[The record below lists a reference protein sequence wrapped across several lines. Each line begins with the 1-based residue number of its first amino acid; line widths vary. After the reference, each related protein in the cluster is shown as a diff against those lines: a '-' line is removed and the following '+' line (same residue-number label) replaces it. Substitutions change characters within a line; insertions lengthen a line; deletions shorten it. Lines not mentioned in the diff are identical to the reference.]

1 MIEAIFSWD
10 GLVGVLKILGSLGV
24 FLYGMKVMSEGIQ
37 KVAGGRLRQI
47 MATMTAN
54 RWAGLSTGFVVTCM
68 IQSSS
73 ATTVMVVSFVNAG
86 LLTLIESLG
95 VIMGANLG
103 TTVTAW
109 IIASVGKF
117 SLSSLALPLIGLGL
131 PLFFVCKGRGKALG
145 EFLIGFGLLFFGLDE
160 LKHSVPDVRTMLA
173 GDDPAS
179 VARVGEIRGVI
190 DALSGYGFGSVLM
203 FLVFGVVLTLIV
215 QSSSAAMAITLML
228 SMNGWIDFS
237 MGAAIILGE
246 NIGTTV
252 TAYLASLGA
261 NTNAKRAAR
270 AHFAFNMI
278 GVAWVLSILL
288 WLWLPMVEKLGEV
301 LFPAIGEGIHE
312 TPIGFNLAL
321 HHTLFNLVNILVLIG
336 FVPLLAKLVTKWV
349 PDRVGKGGGRGRLTF
364 ITQGMMSTGEL
375 NLPEAQSAVREMA
388 DLTAEMFAGFREVF
402 QHPDKDM
409 SARVVE
415 LKEMEEVADQMTSDL
430 THYLVRLS
438 AAELGEG
445 NANLTAA
452 MLRMVSE
459 LEETADG
466 IYRLVKLAQRKYE
479 DGVKFGKEPMRTINE
494 VCDVVTATIEL
505 YRVRMFEPTTLEDIR
520 AADRHE
526 FALDEMRRKLN
537 QDALDQIADGLDPN
551 TGILAINLHNHL
563 EKLGNHALHILEE
576 NHRVYG
582 DPGE

>member
-1 MIEAIFSWD
+1 MVEAIFSWD
-10 GLVGVLKILGSLGV
+10 GLVGMLKVLGSLGV
-24 FLYGMKVMSEGIQ
+24 FLFGMKVMSEGIQ
-37 KVAGGRLRQI
+37 KVAGGKLRQI

-54 RWAGLSTGFVVTCM
+54 RGAGLFTGFVVTCL

-86 LLTLIESLG
+86 LLTLVESLG

-109 IIASVGKF
+109 LIASVGKF
-117 SLSSLALPLIGLGL
+117 SLASWALPIVGVGL
-131 PLFFVCKGRGKALG
+131 PLFFAFKGKKKATG
-145 EFLIGFGLLFFGLDE
+145 EFLIGFGLLFLGLDE
-160 LKHSVPDVRTMLA
+160 LKNSVPDVRTVLE
-173 GDDPAS
+173 GNDPAH
-179 VARVGEIRGVI
+179 VALAAEIRAMI
-190 DALSGYGFGSVLM
+190 DALSGHGFGSVLM
-203 FLVFGVVLTLIV
+203 FLVFGVVLTLMV
-215 QSSSAAMAITLML
+215 QSSSAAMAVTLML
-228 SMNGWIDFS
+228 SINGWIDFS

-252 TAYLASLGA
+252 TAYLASIGA
-261 NTNAKRAAR
+261 NANAKRAAR

-278 GVAWVLSILL
+278 GVIWVLAILL
-288 WLWLPMVEKLGEV
+288 WLWLPMVEYLGEMW
-301 LFPAIGEGIHE
+301 FPAIGEGVHE
-312 TPIGFNLAL
+312 SPIGFNLAL
-321 HHTLFNLVNILVLIG
+321 HHSLFNLANIVVLIG
-336 FVPLLAKLVTKWV
+336 FVPLLAKLVTRWV
-349 PDRVGKGGGRGRLTF
+349 PDATGHDSRRGRLTF
-364 ITQGMMSTGEL
+364 ITQGMVGTGEL
-375 NLPEAQSAVREMA
+375 NLAEAQSSVREMA
-388 DLTAEMFAGFREVF
+388 DLTADMFSGFREVF
-402 QHPDKDM
+402 DHPDKDM

-415 LKEMEEVADQMTSDL
+415 LKGMEEVADQMTSDL
-430 THYLVRLS
+430 THFLVRLS
-438 AAELGEG
+438 AAELGED

-479 DGVKFGKEPMRTINE
+479 DGVKFEDEPLRTIRE

-505 YRVRMFEPTTLEDIR
+505 YRVRMFERTTMEDIQL
-520 AADRHE
+520 ADRHE

-537 QDALDQIADGLDPN
+537 KDALDQIRDGLDPN

-582 DPGE
+582 DPE